1 MKQQFEAANEMLG
14 QNENPDN
21 FIRRGK
27 VGGHKEDMS
36 EEFAKRFDEW
46 MTKGPKKY

>member
-1 MKQQFEAANEMLG
+1 MKDYFELFDQQTGRKED
-14 QNENPDN
+14 PDN

-36 EEFAKRFDEW
+36 EEMAKRFDEW
-46 MTKGPKKY
+46 MAEGPPEY